1 LTVHDSR
8 LSDILSEVVSG
19 QSEINVSLLC
29 SHDGFPMAF
38 AISSEAKEDIVILS
52 AMTSAVHSISNQ
64 AVTQLNT
71 GPLLTTT
78 IEGAKGTL
86 LLKSVGDYLFACHVP
101 KKEKEL
107 GARVRSYHI
116 GIALDVMEASAE
128 KILHYLINLDNEPSE

>member
-1 LTVHDSR
+1 LRVHDSR

-29 SHDGFPMAF
+29 SHDGFPLGF
-38 AISSEAKEDIVILS
+38 AAAPGAEEDIVILS

-64 AVTQLNT
+64 AVSQLNT

-86 LLKSVGDYLFACHVP
+86 LLKSVGDYLFCCHVP

-116 GIALDVMEASAE
+116 GIALNVMEASAE
-128 KILHYLINLDNEPSE
+128 KILHYLINQEDESSE